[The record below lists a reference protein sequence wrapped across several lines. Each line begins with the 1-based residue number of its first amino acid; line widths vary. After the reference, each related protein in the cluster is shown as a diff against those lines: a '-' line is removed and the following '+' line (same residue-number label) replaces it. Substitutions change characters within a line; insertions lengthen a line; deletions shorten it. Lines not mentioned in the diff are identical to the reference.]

1 MKFKVFVSLLAV
13 INIAYALSMEEAV
26 ELAMQNNHQLKQK
39 EFDYF
44 GAKERTKQQNAAF
57 LPRIDA
63 YYGYN
68 EKNKALPNQNKK
80 DSIAGIRASYNLFNG
95 LSDKYGVDSVEFLE
109 QNSYLL
115 YSAAKRDIALQTK
128 QFYIQYLQAVKNES
142 IADSSLKMFQKHF
155 EDATHYFNQGLIAEN
170 DLLEVE
176 VQLLDAM
183 QSHRSAQREVEIAKI
198 ALENSIGVKITSEIE
213 DIEVSDE
220 LFDYES
226 LLQNLTERDEIKA
239 LQSVQKSVKSAIKAN
254 RGNFLPRADISFSY
268 NKYGKDWDLAGLQNP
283 NSQSIASFELSWNL
297 FAGGAHS
304 AQEKIYHY
312 EASGLNEQTQ
322 ALLKDI
328 ELQFNRAWSSYLMHK
343 DNLKTAQK
351 ALTAAQR
358 NYEISQRQF
367 YEGILKSSDLI
378 TANHLLTRAKQN
390 YNNASYDMEL
400 AIQIIKRVAQV
411 D

>member
-1 MKFKVFVSLLAV
+1 MKFKVIVSLLAV
-13 INIAYALSMEEAV
+13 LNIAYALTMEEAV

-63 YYGYN
+63 YYSYN

-80 DSIAGIRASYNLFNG
+80 ESIAGIRASYNLFNG
-95 LSDKYGVDSVEFLE
+95 LSDKYGIDSVEFLE
-109 QNSYLL
+109 QNSYLI

-128 QFYIQYLQAVKNES
+128 QFYIRYLQAVKNES
-142 IADSSLKMFQKHF
+142 IAHSSLKMFQKHF

-183 QSHRSAQREVEIAKI
+183 QSHRTAQREVEIAKI

-220 LFDYES
+220 VFDYES
-226 LLQNLTERDEIKA
+226 LLKNLINRDEIQA

-254 RGNFLPRADISFSY
+254 RGNFLPRADISLSY

-297 FAGGAHS
+297 FAGGVHS
-304 AQEKIYHY
+304 AQERIYRY

-328 ELQFNRAWSSYLMHK
+328 ELQFHRAWSSYLMHK

-367 YEGILKSSDLI
+367 YEGVLKSSDLI

-390 YNNASYDMEL
+390 YYNASYDMEL
-400 AIQIIKRVAQV
+400 AIQTLKRVAQI